1 MARSAETIRQTS
13 DDKHGG
19 RSLPPPREGPAQPPA
34 ASGATTDSG
43 PLQVVRAVGPGLLLA
58 VAIAGVASALA
69 RALPLI
75 GASVIAILIGIAV
88 RQFARLPDAVAPGV
102 RFASKRVLQTSIVL
116 LGTGLS
122 LAQVWTTGRASL
134 LVMLG
139 TLVLGVGAMLAL
151 GRLLGIER
159 TIARLISVGT
169 GICGASAI
177 GALAPAIEA
186 DGAAVAYAISTVF
199 LYNVGGVLLFPP
211 LGHLMRLSS
220 HAFGLWAGT
229 AINDTSSVVAA
240 AYTYGPAAGTYA
252 VVVKL
257 TRTVMIVPVVLVFA
271 LVAACERRAE
281 DTAGRE
287 GQRPARKRRFLSGL
301 PLFIVWF
308 LVASALNTLGL
319 SRPLGAQTLPA
330 LGQFLIVVA
339 LAGVGLSADLRAMA
353 RAGLRPVLLGGL
365 GWVLIASLS
374 LVFQQLSGGA

>member
-1 MARSAETIRQTS
+1 MKSMRQTS
-13 DDKHGG
+13 DGDG
-19 RSLPPPREGPAQPPA
+19 RIPSPREGKAQPPA
-34 ASGATTDSG
+34 AGGASTDSG
-43 PLQVVRAVGPGLLLA
+43 PLQIALVVGPGLLLA
-58 VAIAGVASALA
+58 VAIASVASALA
-69 RALPLI
+69 RVLPLI

-88 RQFARLPDAVAPGV
+88 RQVARLPDAVAPGV

-199 LYNVGGVLLFPP
+199 LFNVGGVLLFPP
-211 LGHLMRLSS
+211 LGHLMHLSS

-240 AYTYGPAAGTYA
+240 AYTYGPAAGAYA

-257 TRTVMIVPVVLVFA
+257 TRTVMIVPVVIIFA
-271 LVAACERRAE
+271 LVAARERRRAE
-281 DTAGRE
+281 DRDRDE
-287 GQRPARKRRFLSGL
+287 GQRPARKRSLLSGL

-319 SRPLGAQTLPA
+319 FRPLGAQTLPA

-374 LVFQQLSGGA
+374 LIFQQLSGGA